1 MKIKAF
7 AAVLMAGVMAAAMAV
22 TGFAAGNAGPG
33 AAGAGQKL
41 PAFRY
46 VDDAPYMNAILD
58 YMTETEARN
67 FEAGDVMI
75 PNFVIMG
82 TDETNPDDIKVW
94 GNFWVMNYDLEGDN
108 LMMKNGGENP
118 GLLHLKKTGTGY
130 TVTGADMVGD
140 GSNNAPDARR
150 IFGTDEKL
158 MRFYQNQD
166 LVVDRNRADT
176 IRRYVIRNGLN
187 INSFQDYGWDKVM
200 LK

>member
-1 MKIKAF
+1 MTG
-7 AAVLMAGVMAAAMAV
+7 MMAAAMTL
-22 TGFAAGNAGPG
+22 TGFAAELTGRGPQG
-33 AAGAGQKL
+33 SQGRL
-41 PAFRY
+41 PEFHY
-46 VDDAPYMNAILD
+46 VDDAPYMDTILD
-58 YMTETEARN
+58 YMVQTRGQW
-67 FEAGDVMI
+67 FESGDVMI

-140 GSNNAPDARR
+140 GSSNAPDARR